1 MARKTLVT
9 YFSATGNTREVAQK
23 LAKVVG
29 TDVRE
34 ILPSMPY
41 IASDLKADDEKS
53 RASVE
58 HAVDARPQM
67 AKAINVGD
75 YDVVFVGY
83 PIWYGVAPQIVRTFL
98 ESQDFSGKTIVPF
111 ATSSGSVDGAS
122 GEHLHDSA
130 PKATWKTGRR
140 FTADVSESA
149 LGQWVEGFGL

>member
-1 MARKTLVT
+1 MTHKTLVT
-9 YFSATGNTREVAQK
+9 YFSATGNTRDVAQK
-23 LAKVVG
+23 LAKAAG
-29 TDVRE
+29 ADIEE
-34 ILPSMPY
+34 ITPSMPY

-58 HAVDARPQM
+58 HAVKARPQM
-67 AKAINVGD
+67 AKAINVGA

-111 ATSSGSVDGAS
+111 ATSGGSMDGAS

-130 PKATWKTGRR
+130 PKGIWKTGQR
-140 FTADVSESA
+140 FTADVSEST
-149 LGQWVEGFGL
+149 LGQWVEGLGL